1 MQYRNFYLLSI
12 AYAFCLGLGPDLPR
26 TDERRPG
33 ILRLS
38 VGRILTV
45 LFATHTDIL
54 TAELSSR
61 PSGRPSPCSVRSP
74 THACACRDFGSV
86 L

>member
-1 MQYRNFYLLSI
+1 MQYRNFRLLSI

-38 VGRILTV
+38 VGRILTD

-54 TAELSSR
+54 TAKHSGCPFGQLSSR
-61 PSGRPSPCSVRSP
+61 LVRSP
-74 THACACRDFGSV
+74 THTFVCHDFGSV